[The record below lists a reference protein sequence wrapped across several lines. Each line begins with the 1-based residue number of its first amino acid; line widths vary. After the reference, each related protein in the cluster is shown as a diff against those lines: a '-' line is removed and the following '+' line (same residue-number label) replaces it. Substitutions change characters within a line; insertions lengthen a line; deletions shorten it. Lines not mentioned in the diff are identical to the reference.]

1 MDSVNGNK
9 QFGNI
14 WEQDCGADLGENYSL
29 SPRPHTH
36 LPYTHLIT
44 SYQLRVKLQQMRGRH
59 AEGCNPGQWFQK
71 SEEIQSW
78 SHCFLLTETKFSST
92 KGVSMWDR
100 MVTIMSLKSR
110 PEIRP
115 LLLLS
120 LRAKACLACSNCSS
134 WREKSETGPQADGS
148 IPQMCVLEKQGHPSC
163 TCIYF
168 KNE

>member
-1 MDSVNGNK
+1 MGSVNGNK
-9 QFGNI
+9 LFGHI

-29 SPRPHTH
+29 SPRPPTH

-44 SYQLRVKLQQMRGRH
+44 SNQLRVKLQQTRGKH
-59 AEGCNPGQWFQK
+59 AEGCSPGQWFQR
-71 SEEIQSW
+71 SEEIESW

-148 IPQMCVLEKQGHPSC
+148 IPQMCVLEKQGHPSS